1 MGYQERVTLSQTECQ
16 RVTVVQRLV
25 DELLTVEEAAMLLG
39 LSRRQVK
46 RLKARFRRLGVAGLV
61 HGNRGRRPAHAIPE
75 ALRQQVVELAQTK
88 YRGCNDTFLS
98 ELLREYEGITLSPS
112 SVRRIL
118 RAAGIPSPRKHR
130 PPKRHRR
137 RPRKPQRG
145 MLVLIDGSDHDW
157 LEGRGP
163 RLVLLAAVDD
173 ATGEIL
179 AALFCL
185 SENFEGY
192 CRLLRELVV
201 RYGIPLA
208 VYSDR
213 HTLFFSPNAAGTTRI
228 EEQLLGIPRPLTQIG
243 RILSELGVQHIRAH
257 SPQAKGRIERAFG
270 TLQQRL
276 VLELRLAGASNLE
289 QANAVLQRFIPRYNA
304 QFAVPPAEAEDA
316 FRPVPSHIQ
325 LDHVFCWKEPRTLNP
340 GYVIHYNGHIYRLRM
355 PPGVPAIPLRAI
367 VQVHKHLDGQISVA
381 YNGRI
386 YPAEIFHD
394 RPTEPETATATA
406 ARHQPPKRKA
416 GSTHPR
422 RPAANHPWRARAVIP
437 KA

>member
-88 YRGCNDTFLS
+88 YRGCNDTFLR

-213 HTLFFSPNAAGTTRI
+213 HTLSRCCRPKLFCSRCFTVFRGPPCCGSEAAGQSVQTSDGETKWGGR
-228 EEQLLGIPRPLTQIG
+228 EEPRP
-243 RILSELGVQHIRAH
+243 
-257 SPQAKGRIERAFG
+257 
-270 TLQQRL
+270 TLQ
-276 VLELRLAGASNLE
+276 
-289 QANAVLQRFIPRYNA
+289 
-304 QFAVPPAEAEDA
+304 AVPSCC
-316 FRPVPSHIQ
+316 RLGRSHMSA
-325 LDHVFCWKEPRTLNP
+325 P
-340 GYVIHYNGHIYRLRM
+340 GHPIKS
-355 PPGVPAIPLRAI
+355 PGVLALKVLRSA
-367 VQVHKHLDGQISVA
+367 
-381 YNGRI
+381 
-386 YPAEIFHD
+386 
-394 RPTEPETATATA
+394 
-406 ARHQPPKRKA
+406 
-416 GSTHPR
+416 
-422 RPAANHPWRARAVIP
+422 
-437 KA
+437 